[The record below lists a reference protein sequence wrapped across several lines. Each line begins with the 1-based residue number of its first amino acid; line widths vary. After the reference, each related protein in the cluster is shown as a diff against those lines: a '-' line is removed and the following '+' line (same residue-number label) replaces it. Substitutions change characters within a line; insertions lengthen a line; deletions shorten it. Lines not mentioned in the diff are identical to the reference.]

1 MLSTLSGGACV
12 VRLPVPGSRGR
23 PEQASVTQKTWG
35 AHMPL
40 KLRPYGFL
48 APGLKAGAAGKRARV
63 GSALA
68 FLLIAAAGAVA
79 GYSFGLGPS
88 VANIGIQPPV
98 ALVASADAAIVPVVS
113 GVAGVSESDALR
125 SELKALNAEN
135 ARLVEEKGAY
145 LSLLDPKTGIGRE
158 VSVSSLTV
166 RPSTGGWKFFAL
178 VSGGAVP
185 SSAFKGNAVVELAGA
200 VRGEEE
206 RVLADVPAR
215 SFRLEYRN
223 GQLISGEVAAAGA
236 PASALRVLVVD
247 EAGRTRA
254 TQRVALP

>member
-1 MLSTLSGGACV
+1 
-12 VRLPVPGSRGR
+12 
-23 PEQASVTQKTWG
+23 
-35 AHMPL
+35 MPL

-48 APGLKAGAAGKRARV
+48 APGLKAGTAGKRARV

-68 FLLIAAAGAVA
+68 FLLIAAGGALA
-79 GYSFGLGPS
+79 GYSFSLAPRGEPS
-88 VANIGIQPPV
+88 GIQPPV
-98 ALVASADAAIVPVVS
+98 ALVASADAAIVPLVS
-113 GVAGVSESDALR
+113 GVAGLSEVDALR

-135 ARLVEEKGAY
+135 VRLTEEQSAY
-145 LSLLDPKTGIGRE
+145 QALLDPKTGIGRE
-158 VSVSSLTV
+158 VSVSPLTV

-178 VSGGAVP
+178 VSGGAV
-185 SSAFKGNAVVELAGA
+185 SNAAFKGNAVVELAGA

-236 PASALRVLVVD
+236 PASALRVLIVD

>member
-1 MLSTLSGGACV
+1 
-12 VRLPVPGSRGR
+12 
-23 PEQASVTQKTWG
+23 
-35 AHMPL
+35 MPL

-48 APGLKAGAAGKRARV
+48 APGLKAGPSTRRARA

-68 FLLIAAAGAVA
+68 LLLIAAAGAVA
-79 GYSFGLGPS
+79 GYSFGLGPRLAPS
-88 VANIGIQPPV
+88 GIQPPV
-98 ALVASADAAIVPVVS
+98 ALVASADAAIVPLAS
-113 GVAGVSESDALR
+113 GAVGLSESEALR

-135 ARLVEEKGAY
+135 ARLMEEQSAY
-145 LSLLDPKTGIGRE
+145 QALLDPKTGIGRE
-158 VSVSSLTV
+158 VSVSPLTV

-185 SSAFKGNAVVELAGA
+185 NAPFKGSAVVELAGA
-200 VRGEEE
+200 VRGEVE

-223 GQLISGEVAAAGA
+223 GQLITGEMAAAGA
-236 PASALRVLVVD
+236 PAGALRVLIVD